1 MWVGDGH
8 GKAILYNPLVR
19 DPPPLLRRR
28 LLERGAVWCGRTEAS
43 CAQQSGVQQDEFQA
57 ARKRA
62 QINGLIAVDDT
73 VWAAT
78 DTLIRVYQIKKKV
91 LAVA

>member
-1 MWVGDGH
+1 MVVLSGG
-8 GKAILYNPLVR
+8 V
-19 DPPPLLRRR
+19 
-28 LLERGAVWCGRTEAS
+28 
-43 CAQQSGVQQDEFQA
+43 QSGLQQDEFQA

-78 DTLIRVYQIKKKV
+78 DTLIRIYQLKKKV
-91 LAVA
+91 PDTHHRTAHTTAHTAHD